1 MGIDSSKDTDCVFH
15 RFWAALTLL
24 VAVSNVKGGVIDV
37 ILVEA
42 KSGKKRLQYIAMED
56 WRAQNFQV
64 GDFMFKS

>member
-1 MGIDSSKDTDCVFH
+1 
-15 RFWAALTLL
+15 
-24 VAVSNVKGGVIDV
+24 VKGGVIDV